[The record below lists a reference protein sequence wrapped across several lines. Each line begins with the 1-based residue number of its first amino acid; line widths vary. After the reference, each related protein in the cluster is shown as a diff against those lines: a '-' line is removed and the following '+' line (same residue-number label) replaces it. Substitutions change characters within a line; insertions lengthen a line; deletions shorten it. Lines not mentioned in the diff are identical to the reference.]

1 MTSFDSP
8 KAELAALR
16 ETLNAI
22 EWPPQLKAGEPCP
35 RCGRPLVRFEGRSDQ
50 PCFTCCPPCEAAA
63 DDLADALVA
72 WQMAAQDEEED
83 E

>member
-1 MTSFDSP
+1 MTYFDSP
-8 KAELAALR
+8 KAQLAALGDA
-16 ETLNAI
+16 LNSV
-22 EWPPQLKAGEPCP
+22 EWSQPKAGDPCP
-35 RCGRPLVRFEGRSDQ
+35 RCGRPFVRFEGRSDQ

-63 DDLADALVA
+63 DDLADAMVA